1 MVTQTS
7 ALRVP
12 HLPRLL
18 CAVSNFFQKKKKKER
33 KKERKKKKERKEI
46 ANPFMIAAL
55 LSAYRCFENSRNRFI
70 EITKRTLEIVI
81 YILYPR

>member
-1 MVTQTS
+1 MFNYCLVMVTRTS

-18 CAVSNFFQKKKKKER
+18 CAVSNFFQKKKEKE
-33 KKERKKKKERKEI
+33 KRKEI

-55 LSAYRCFENSRNRFI
+55 SSAYRCLENSRNRFI
-70 EITKRTLEIVI
+70 EITKRTVEIVI